1 MTHGCRNAGY
11 ALFVKEG
18 RLHYIH
24 NYVGLKKF
32 EVVSSEPVPTGDVSL
47 RYEFEPT
54 GDPQFR
60 EGKGSPGRFQLYI
73 NDHLVGNL
81 EVPYTVPM
89 TFGVL
94 GASCGYAAFDS
105 VNPEVYEAPF
115 RFTGEIKQVMI
126 DVSGEVI
133 KDDEAELKR
142 LMTQQ

>member
-1 MTHGCRNAGY
+1 MTHGCRNSGY
-11 ALFVKEG
+11 AFFIKEG
-18 RLHYIH
+18 KLHYIQ
-24 NYVGLKKF
+24 NYVGLKNF

-47 RYEFEPT
+47 RFEFEPT
-54 GDPQFR
+54 GDPQFM
-60 EGKGSPGRFQLYI
+60 EGKGSPGRFQLYF
-73 NDHLVGNL
+73 NGQLVGNQ

-105 VNPEVYEAPF
+105 VDPQVYEAPF
-115 RFTGEIKQVMI
+115 RFTGEIKQVVV

-133 KDDEAELKR
+133 KDEKAELKR